1 MDYLY
6 DMKQMNHYYNN
17 NYKNMEYMDLVP
29 FSYLKDISSGK
40 KVYLRDRIM
49 PKPINKKKKKISN
62 DFGINLNNIYGFYNN
77 NIENPSQ
84 INNNNMIQRG
94 NPNSNLNPN
103 YFHTSK
109 HFYTN
114 IHRSTEI
121 PHPYENQ
128 VQKNKPFKYQRMY
141 QKESNNNNPKN
152 RNVNTINQDK
162 KKGKTTLTKN
172 LHMNNKV
179 DKYKLNPPNTFGQNN
194 QFNPNNPIFMQPNIR
209 MHAKVIVKNNI
220 SNNVNY
226 PKYNYSNNNE
236 EKNLKQKRMNKKIIN
251 KPIEND
257 DNDEDDNLSNLAE
270 DLINIYEKENK
281 KISSSSKPKKNPEN
295 ENNNENINKNKIDEY
310 NIIVNKS
317 IEIKEIKSSAEFG
330 CQAEIDENNENNQ
343 PKILYNL
350 NMPNKKE
357 NENDNENEKPKKV
370 DQGIDMQQSLLPFLP
385 EWYNNLNKNQD
396 KIKNIGDKKESENG
410 NIENNPVSSNKDSY
424 NNNINQI
431 SEKKYNEIEEDDN
444 ENEDKDLNRL
454 TNSVVKVEEK
464 IINADQPLKIDDD
477 FELGK
482 EFIESDDVFK
492 SKRLKIKEDK
502 NIYFEFLKDD
512 IINACQVKTGKF
524 GDLKPF
530 EPKKEEDVFNSR
542 IVFNY
547 KPSIK
552 KFDKNEIK
560 IDKDYKS
567 RENMDEREILPDF
580 YDDEEKGEI
589 IEEAINELAESLRSS
604 IDKTTN
610 NLTNESLRS
619 SINYSYNQSMRTSLM
634 TSNNNEGQGIIN
646 KLKAAFEASLNHE
659 L

>member
-17 NYKNMEYMDLVP
+17 NYKNMEYKDLDP

-281 KISSSSKPKKNPEN
+281 KISSSSKQKKNTEN
-295 ENNNENINKNKIDEY
+295 DYNNENINN
-310 NIIVNKS
+310 
-317 IEIKEIKSSAEFG
+317 
-330 CQAEIDENNENNQ
+330 
-343 PKILYNL
+343 
-350 NMPNKKE
+350 
-357 NENDNENEKPKKV
+357 
-370 DQGIDMQQSLLPFLP
+370 
-385 EWYNNLNKNQD
+385 
-396 KIKNIGDKKESENG
+396 
-410 NIENNPVSSNKDSY
+410 
-424 NNNINQI
+424 
-431 SEKKYNEIEEDDN
+431 
-444 ENEDKDLNRL
+444 
-454 TNSVVKVEEK
+454 
-464 IINADQPLKIDDD
+464 
-477 FELGK
+477 
-482 EFIESDDVFK
+482 
-492 SKRLKIKEDK
+492 
-502 NIYFEFLKDD
+502 
-512 IINACQVKTGKF
+512 
-524 GDLKPF
+524 
-530 EPKKEEDVFNSR
+530 
-542 IVFNY
+542 
-547 KPSIK
+547 
-552 KFDKNEIK
+552 
-560 IDKDYKS
+560 
-567 RENMDEREILPDF
+567 
-580 YDDEEKGEI
+580 
-589 IEEAINELAESLRSS
+589 
-604 IDKTTN
+604 
-610 NLTNESLRS
+610 
-619 SINYSYNQSMRTSLM
+619 
-634 TSNNNEGQGIIN
+634 
-646 KLKAAFEASLNHE
+646 
-659 L
+659 

>member
-1 MDYLY
+1 MD
-6 DMKQMNHYYNN
+6 
-17 NYKNMEYMDLVP
+17 
-29 FSYLKDISSGK
+29 F
-40 KVYLRDRIM
+40 
-49 PKPINKKKKKISN
+49 
-62 DFGINLNNIYGFYNN
+62 
-77 NIENPSQ
+77 
-84 INNNNMIQRG
+84 NNMIQRG

-128 VQKNKPFKYQRMY
+128 AQKNKPFKYQRMY

-162 KKGKTTLTKN
+162 KKEKTTLTKN

-179 DKYKLNPPNTFGQNN
+179 DKYKLNPPNTFGPNN

-281 KISSSSKPKKNPEN
+281 KISSSSKQKKNTEN
-295 ENNNENINKNKIDEY
+295 DYNNENINNKEINEY
-310 NIIVNKS
+310 NIVVNKS

-330 CQAEIDENNENNQ
+330 CQAEIDENNENIQ

-350 NMPNKKE
+350 NMPNNKE
-357 NENDNENEKPKKV
+357 NENENEKPKKV

-396 KIKNIGDKKESENG
+396 KIINIGDKKGSENR
-410 NIENNPVSSNKDSY
+410 NIENNPVSSNKDNYES
-424 NNNINQI
+424 NINEI
-431 SEKKYNEIEEDDN
+431 AEKKDNEIEEDEN
-444 ENEDKDLNRL
+444 ENEDKDLNKL

-464 IINADQPLKIDDD
+464 IINADQQLNIDED

-482 EFIESDDVFK
+482 EFMESDEVFK
-492 SKRLKIKEDK
+492 SKRVTIKEDK

-567 RENMDEREILPDF
+567 CENMDEREILPDF